1 MSATGL
7 KHLRVQDSADV
18 AMVDFVG
25 PQLMYSTDVVTEVG
39 DELKAVLAGRDPAK
53 VLLDFRN
60 VRYLSSGMLAQLA
73 RVAREVESSGG
84 QLKLCGLGP
93 VLRDALR
100 IGRFDPYFAIY
111 ENAESALK
119 SFRAVAPESAKTAA
133 PAS

>member
-7 KHLRVQDSADV
+7 RHLRVRDSADV

-25 PQLMYSTDVVTEVG
+25 PQLMYSTDVVAEVG
-39 DELKAVLAGRDPAK
+39 DELQAVLKGRDPAK
-53 VLLDFRN
+53 VLLDFGN
-60 VRYLSSGMLAQLA
+60 VQYLSSGMLAQLA
-73 RVAREVESSGG
+73 RVAREVEASGG

-100 IGRFDPYFAIY
+100 IGRFEPYFAIY

-119 SFRAVAPESAKTAA
+119 SFRSAASESRKTPA

>member
-1 MSATGL
+1 MSAPRL
-7 KHLRVQDSADV
+7 KHLRVKDSADI

-25 PQLMYSTDVVTEVG
+25 PQLMFSTDVVTEVG
-39 DELKAVLAGRDPAK
+39 DELKAVLMGRDPAK

-60 VRYLSSGMLAQLA
+60 VQYLSSGMLAQLA

-100 IGRFDPYFAIY
+100 IGQFDPYFAIY
-111 ENAESALK
+111 ENEESALRSFRHIAAESA
-119 SFRAVAPESAKTAA
+119 ETAS